1 MNTILNSRNALL
13 VVNREKICSSPP
25 RSHLVQVQIPSGSS
39 PLLNESPKVSGMTE
53 SHVMHLQGSDHDQ
66 NDSHQ
71 TSVDTYHPL
80 GGSMIFPSEGGI
92 SSSSETQ
99 LGWSPL
105 LDRNSFS
112 HCGLSHPM
120 IDVTNLDF
128 DQIPDFENVP
138 GERFASCPGTI
149 MLQPNASPTS
159 LTFQTLP
166 HQFNYEDPSEYRYST
181 PGVAGLRDSIGSEPM
196 EALSLADL
204 SMLVKVVLMIL
215 RSLPANGMNPDRT
228 RFRGEKRESRYNYV
242 FGCYVVAIRG
252 RLEGRFFQKE
262 YIFDKSGDEGRG
274 VFCPSLSTPPGLY
287 LNHVCEVMNETEYLW

>member
-1 MNTILNSRNALL
+1 
-13 VVNREKICSSPP
+13 
-25 RSHLVQVQIPSGSS
+25 
-39 PLLNESPKVSGMTE
+39 
-53 SHVMHLQGSDHDQ
+53 
-66 NDSHQ
+66 
-71 TSVDTYHPL
+71 
-80 GGSMIFPSEGGI
+80 MIFPSEGGI

-138 GERFASCPGTI
+138 GERFGSCPGTI

-204 SMLVKVVLMIL
+204 SMLVKVVLMML